1 MTAFFSILKCF
12 NLSLSNRNFII
23 LKHVSPRGA
32 APPGREHY
40 LQGMQADSR
49 PAPSQH
55 LQPKPP
61 VFNRFLQIVL
71 QIPKYPLV
79 ASTDV
84 IYRARLSLKTPFREL
99 EFSVVLV
106 SSKNRLCSGEG
117 GHQLPLIR
125 LHWLLSMAHPWQMGK
140 SASNGF
146 LVSLAPLWATSAF
159 LLALF
164 PRLSHCVTPVPDLP
178 WLGFQCCLPSP
189 P

>member
-1 MTAFFSILKCF
+1 MFQFVLKQQKFHHFKACVSTGSSPSRART
-12 NLSLSNRNFII
+12 LLARN
-23 LKHVSPRGA
+23 VGW
-32 APPGREHY
+32 
-40 LQGMQADSR
+40 
-49 PAPSQH
+49 

-84 IYRARLSLKTPFREL
+84 IYRARLSLKTPFWEL

-164 PRLSHCVTPVPDLP
+164 PRLSHCVTPAPDLP